1 MAPMTPFTYA
11 ELYDQFSAD
20 LTAAEILDMEHG
32 DLAAHCENNLQPTQ
46 SDDGYPQT
54 ADGKIDIDAIAD
66 IVRSQAEAVF
76 AAEQKRAYRRQPG
89 VPYNKRYNTV
99 LVYTGQAG
107 PAGSDNKRMA
117 AWRKT
122 AADSGLTL
130 GKWLARLADTAA
142 GLVEDGE

>member
-11 ELYDQFSAD
+11 ELYDQFTSG
-20 LTAAEILDMEHG
+20 LTAAEILDM
-32 DLAAHCENNLQPTQ
+32 DPDYLAEHCENALRP
-46 SDDGYPQT
+46 DAAPDCYPQLHN
-54 ADGKIDIDAIAD
+54 GLIDFDSIAD

-89 VPYNKRYNTV
+89 VSYNQRYNTV
-99 LVYTGQAG
+99 LVYAGQAG
-107 PAGSDNKRMA
+107 QAGSDNERMA

-122 AADSGLTL
+122 AQDSGLTL

-142 GLVEDGE
+142 GLKDGD